1 MCRQRAI
8 LTRWEGSFGNHFG
21 VSMGGPA
28 VICGSFYKLTCQ
40 TAIHVSTTRHF
51 ARLGD
56 LFWTD
61 FGVSMGARGLICGSF
76 SKLTCHTSI
85 QNHFGGF
92 GGALQVLLAVFG
104 WLHG

>member
-1 MCRQRAI
+1 MCRQHVI
-8 LTRWEGSFGNHFG
+8 LAGLETSFG
-21 VSMGGPA
+21 S
-28 VICGSFYKLTCQ
+28 
-40 TAIHVSTTRHF
+40 
-51 ARLGD
+51 
-56 LFWTD
+56 D
-61 FGVSMGARGLICGSF
+61 FGVTMGARGVICGSF